1 MIPNMFLENG
11 LGSEVYLCSDR
22 VLHIGQSDNWSCGYR
37 NLQMLLSV
45 LLITLGQQISSTK
58 YSDGDKFLTGIDND
72 LSSNVTTE
80 DNSIDSDEECV
91 VIDLIDLTDDACSTT
106 VHSGQESYGK
116 ISANETTGSCH
127 PLVSQYFQNL
137 ELPDLATLQLHIEEA
152 WKEQFD
158 EEGALHYGGQLRGSK
173 EWIGAVEVASLLN
186 YFYCD
191 ATVIQFIEKTK
202 SRATLGAFVYWYFN
216 SAVDTEASEILKK
229 ATHNFVLSE
238 GSLHKSMVNLVGG
251 GRVGVFKGSKFPL
264 YLQWKGH
271 SVSIIGIEISK
282 KTSLSKLKSYN
293 KNQTATTLGDINL
306 LCFDPQKK
314 SQTMK
319 AQLLSASV
327 ASTKKSSGS
336 SWQQSIRL
344 PVTKLMIK
352 DCQIICCRSAVLSEY
367 QRSHRKKNAAI
378 FTA

>member
-22 VLHIGQSDNWSCGYR
+22 VLHVGQSDNWSCGYR

-45 LLITLGQQISSTK
+45 LLITLGQQASSTK
-58 YSDGDKFLTGIDND
+58 NRDCDNND
-72 LSSNVTTE
+72 ENEGLSSNVTTE
-80 DNSIDSDEECV
+80 ENSIDSDEDCV

-106 VHSGQESYGK
+106 VLSGQESFGK
-116 ISANETTGSCH
+116 MSANESTGNRH

-191 ATVIQFIEKTK
+191 ATVIQFIEKPK

-229 ATHNFVLSE
+229 ATCNFVLSE
-238 GSLHKSMVNLVGG
+238 RSLHKSMVNLVGG

-282 KTSLSKLKSYN
+282 KTTLSKLKPYDKN
-293 KNQTATTLGDINL
+293 KTATALGDINL

-336 SWQQSIRL
+336 SWQHSVRL
-344 PVTKLMIK
+344 PVTKLMMK
-352 DCQIICCRSAVLSEY
+352 DCQIICCRSTVLSEY

-378 FTA
+378 LTA